1 MPVHIIIKKRKTKVF
16 IALILVALSSA
27 CLPFETALSPDM
39 TLTPNTLAA
48 TPTPINNQPFSKSQG
63 PLLLIETDFNTH
75 HILDLATYT
84 LYPFELPIKDPSFKL
99 AQSVSPGGS
108 ELLLPLEGG
117 EILIYDFKTKAFET
131 VYPFQ
136 EEPSPFQPALAAQ
149 LAHQRLPNIN
159 LSEEELITAV
169 ENAFLQSNTKTKWH
183 DSDWAFFF
191 VGEDAITENHLYL
204 FNRAKDE
211 SMRVESMPA
220 LVGDFQVSPDG
231 NLVLVKKGYIFDP
244 GTWQDDRYYLI
255 DMAQNTA
262 TPLTLPE
269 NVSNPTLSW
278 FTNNLIGITHHI
290 DIVGGTDFSLLDV
303 HSLETNLLI
312 KGSFSG
318 IFPIGNNILILQH
331 NREAQQ
337 TILSL
342 RKLDGQI
349 TSEAV
354 IEDLCFF
361 RAEIDPQHLLLNC
374 EQESLILSV
383 EDLTIETFDKPTS
396 LFSPSPDRRFFL
408 VLLREKGVKLCEDG
422 LENCKGISLEA
433 TPSEFLWLPDSSG
446 FLYRTPTSLYHFN
459 LVNETSQ
466 FLISSDLFGD
476 YRNLNASWISI
487 D

>member
-1 MPVHIIIKKRKTKVF
+1 
-16 IALILVALSSA
+16 
-27 CLPFETALSPDM
+27 
-39 TLTPNTLAA
+39 
-48 TPTPINNQPFSKSQG
+48 
-63 PLLLIETDFNTH
+63 
-75 HILDLATYT
+75 
-84 LYPFELPIKDPSFKL
+84 
-99 AQSVSPGGS
+99 
-108 ELLLPLEGG
+108 
-117 EILIYDFKTKAFET
+117 
-131 VYPFQ
+131 
-136 EEPSPFQPALAAQ
+136 
-149 LAHQRLPNIN
+149 
-159 LSEEELITAV
+159 
-169 ENAFLQSNTKTKWH
+169 
-183 DSDWAFFF
+183 
-191 VGEDAITENHLYL
+191 
-204 FNRAKDE
+204 
-211 SMRVESMPA
+211 MRVESMPA
-220 LVGDFQVSPDG
+220 LVEDFQVSPDG
-231 NLVLVKKGYIFDP
+231 NFVLVKKGYIFDP

-337 TILSL
+337 TVLSL
-342 RKLDGQI
+342 RKIDGQI

-361 RAEIDPQHLLLNC
+361 RAEIDAQHLLLNC

-383 EDLTIETFDKPTS
+383 EELTIETFDKPVT
-396 LFSPSPDRRFFL
+396 LFSPSPDRRFFP

-422 LENCKGISLEA
+422 LENCKGTSLEA
-433 TPSEFLWLPDSSG
+433 MPSEFLWLPDSSG

-476 YRNLNASWISI
+476 YRNLNATWISI